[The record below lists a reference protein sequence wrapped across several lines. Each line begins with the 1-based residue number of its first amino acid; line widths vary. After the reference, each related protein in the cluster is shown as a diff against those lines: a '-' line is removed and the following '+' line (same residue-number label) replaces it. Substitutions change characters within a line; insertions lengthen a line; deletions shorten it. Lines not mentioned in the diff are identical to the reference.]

1 MPFQTSVNQFLAPGL
16 PGGWAGSNP
25 YVSLVPPNTGD
36 LTATN
41 AASWRVGA
49 TGAILGNF
57 AFADSATG
65 LVTAGHPGTVG
76 PIRIGFVQ
84 RDQMALITNYLGETA
99 VTLFAGQPITLM
111 TRGDFWARFAAGA
124 TVGQYVFASYADG
137 SPIAQAT
144 NTPPTGSAVT
154 VTNTSGQPTLTVTA
168 GTVPAVGSPLSGTGV
183 PAGAYVVSVNGNV
196 VTMSANSTA
205 GVTSVTAT
213 TAFLTEFRVASLA
226 AAGEIAKISVWG

>member
-84 RDQMALITNYLGETA
+84 RDQMALITNRLGRHGHQHERPA
-99 VTLFAGQPITLM
+99 DADRYRRHRSGCGLAALGHGCSGWRVRRQRERQ
-111 TRGDFWARFAAGA
+111 RGDH
-124 TVGQYVFASYADG
+124 VGQLHGGRHLRDRDD
-137 SPIAQAT
+137 
-144 NTPPTGSAVT
+144 
-154 VTNTSGQPTLTVTA
+154 
-168 GTVPAVGSPLSGTGV
+168 GV
-183 PAGAYVVSVNGNV
+183 PDRIPRCEPRGGWRNRQNFGL
-196 VTMSANSTA
+196 
-205 GVTSVTAT
+205 GVIDNA
-213 TAFLTEFRVASLA
+213 
-226 AAGEIAKISVWG
+226 